1 MSKFIAQRGE
11 AVLAKATAEIVG
23 LAAMDLTQTMQP
35 GLDDQRRARS
45 ALYLNIVESLN
56 ACNIL
61 IRSGLDIHAAV
72 QIRSMLESF
81 VNMTLLKDPAHLQQM
96 LFDKVDGD
104 LKLSM
109 TLLED
114 PHLPPESIKE
124 LQTRIAQAT
133 PEKKRLKELGYTGK
147 NIAQSIR
154 TAGLSFLSAP
164 YVTLNS
170 FAHWDLAALSDRYD
184 TNDGHLQVFGE
195 TRAEVTFGLL
205 WVAIQIMVMATDLVK
220 DAARFEEGSYKLQF
234 DKMNNAWGI
243 FQSDVDRKFTN

>member
-1 MSKFIAQRGE
+1 MPKFIAKHGE

-23 LAAMDLTQTMQP
+23 LAAMDLTQAMQP

-61 IRSGLDIHAAV
+61 IRSGLDTHAAV

-109 TLLED
+109 RLLED

-124 LQTRIAQAT
+124 LEARIARAA
-133 PEKKRLKELGYTGK
+133 PEKKRLKELGFTGK
-147 NIAQSIR
+147 NIAESIR
-154 TAGLSFLSAP
+154 SAGLSFLSAP
-164 YVTLNS
+164 YLTLNS
-170 FAHWDLAALSDRYD
+170 FAHWDLTALSDRYD
-184 TNDGHLQVFGE
+184 TEDGHLQVFGE
-195 TRAEVTFGLL
+195 TRAEVTFGFL

-243 FQSDVDRKFTN
+243 FHSNVDRKFTT